1 MSTAAGSDGDGGSI
15 LRELHDV
22 LGTALGMAQ
31 EHLEQN
37 GGFLPFAVTLDDDG
51 ELRLVLVTPPAPTGE
66 EGSEGETPSD
76 LDAEAMLADL
86 VELLRQGRDGTRAV
100 AIASDVSLPEHGSD
114 GIHAAAEHRDGGLLA
129 AILPYEMT
137 ATGYVYG
144 DVEADGH
151 EPLVFT
157 LHGDH

>member
-1 MSTAAGSDGDGGSI
+1 MSGEAPAADGV

-37 GGFLPFAVTLDDDG
+37 GGFLPFGVTLADDG
-51 ELRLVLVTPPAPTGE
+51 ELRLVLVTPPEPVPEDGDTSGGDE
-66 EGSEGETPSD
+66 FESVYE
-76 LDAEAMLADL
+76 AEAMLDDL
-86 VELLRQGRDGTRAV
+86 VELLRQGREDIRAL
-100 AIASDVSLPEHGSD
+100 AIASDVTLPEHGSD
-114 GIHAAAEHRDGGLLA
+114 GIHAAAEHRSGGLMA

-144 DVEADGH
+144 DVEPDGH
-151 EPLVFT
+151 EALVFT
-157 LHGDH
+157 D

>member
-1 MSTAAGSDGDGGSI
+1 MSSGPASDGETV

-37 GGFLPFAVTLDDDG
+37 GGFLPFGVTLDDDG
-51 ELRLVLVTPPAPTGE
+51 ELRLVLVTPAAGE
-66 EGSEGETPSD
+66 DDGEGEPEAGLESD
-76 LDAEAMLADL
+76 FDAEAMLHDL

-100 AIASDVSLPEHGSD
+100 AIASDVNLPEHGSD
-114 GIHAAAEHRDGGLLA
+114 GIHASAEHRHGGVLA

-144 DVEADGH
+144 ALEADGH
-151 EPLVFT
+151 EAAVYT
-157 LHGDH
+157 T